1 MGCKTRT
8 GWRPLIMNMACMISA
23 CHHDNVLRETI
34 QMKGNPRTTRWLHTL
49 ALALLLLCSAATAQ
63 AQAEYTGNTAGDLPL
78 LEASLAETIQ
88 AAASGKQD
96 SARLAM
102 ETLFHNWRRFRQR
115 NIEGHPADKAFVAD
129 LEAIE
134 ARLYAASLAVD
145 KENLP
150 DARAELEAARLLLLT
165 VQQRYPAPPA

>member
-1 MGCKTRT
+1 MKNT
-8 GWRPLIMNMACMISA
+8 PLWI
-23 CHHDNVLRETI
+23 
-34 QMKGNPRTTRWLHTL
+34 RWLHTL
-49 ALALLLLCSAATAQ
+49 TLALFLLCSAATVQ
-63 AQAEYTGNTAGDLPL
+63 AQAEYTGNTAYDLPL

-88 AAASGKQD
+88 AAGSGKQD

-115 NIEGHPADKAFVAD
+115 NIERHPEDKTFVAD

-134 ARLYAASLAVD
+134 QRLFAASLAVD

-150 DARAELEAARLLLLT
+150 DARAELEAARLLLLA
-165 VQQRYPAPPA
+165 VQQRFPAPPS

>member
-1 MGCKTRT
+1 MERKTRA
-8 GWRPLIMNMACMISA
+8 GRHPLTTSKVRSISSY
-23 CHHDNVLRETI
+23 HDDNVLRETWL
-34 QMKGNPRTTRWLHTL
+34 MKDTLHLTRWHHTL

-115 NIEGHPADKAFVAD
+115 NIEGHPEDKAFVTD

-134 ARLYAASLAVD
+134 QRLFAASLAVD

-150 DARAELEAARLLLLT
+150 DARAELEAARLLLLA
-165 VQQRYPAPPA
+165 VQQRYPAPPS